1 MTKMLKELLQERLD
15 STELEKLSSS
25 FDIIGTIA
33 IIKIPESLTSKR
45 KLIADAL
52 IEEIRPVK
60 SVFCQVSAIE
70 GDYRLRKL
78 ELISG
83 ENSPITVYKEH
94 GCTFKVD
101 VINTYF
107 SPRLSTERLRIAK
120 LTEPN
125 EVIVNMFGGVGTFSI
140 IISRYNKSAKVYSID
155 SNPIATDIC
164 RQNIEINKL
173 TGNVIPVLG
182 DAEQEIHKSLKGV
195 AKRVLMPLPEKAR
208 DFVDAAV
215 SSLENGSGMIHYF
228 CHVGADNK
236 KTAIQNGVMDTSE
249 SFSKFNHTIR
259 NVRVVR
265 EVGPRFYQI
274 VSDVLVT

>member
-1 MTKMLKELLQERLD
+1 MTKMLKEALQERLD
-15 STELEKLSSS
+15 STELEELSSS

-33 IIKIPESLTSKR
+33 IIKIPETLTSKR

-52 IEEIRPVK
+52 LDEIRPVK

-83 ENSPITVYKEH
+83 ESSPITVYKEH

-101 VINTYF
+101 VVNTYF

-140 IISRYNKSAKVYSID
+140 IISRYNKSAKIYSID
-155 SNPIATDIC
+155 SNPVAIDMC
-164 RQNIEINKL
+164 KQNIEINKL
-173 TGNVIPVLG
+173 TGKVIPILG
-182 DAEQEIHKSLKGV
+182 DAGHEIDKNLKGI
-195 AKRVLMPLPEKAR
+195 ATRVLMPLPEKAR

-215 SSLENGSGMIHYF
+215 SSLANGRGMVHYF

-236 KTAIQNGVMDTSE
+236 KDALLSGHNNTSE
-249 SFSKFNHTIR
+249 SFRKFNHNIV

-265 EVGPRFYQI
+265 EIGPRFYQI
-274 VSDVLVT
+274 VSDVHLI

>member
-1 MTKMLKELLQERLD
+1 MTKMLKEVLQERLD
-15 STELEKLSSS
+15 NTELEELSSS

-33 IIKIPESLTSKR
+33 IIKIPETLTSKR

-52 IEEIRPVK
+52 LDEIRPVK

-83 ENSPITVYKEH
+83 ESSPITVYKEH

-140 IISRYNKSAKVYSID
+140 IISRYNKSAKIYSID
-155 SNPIATDIC
+155 SNPMAIDMC
-164 RQNIEINKL
+164 KQNIEINKL
-173 TGNVIPVLG
+173 TGKVIPILG
-182 DAEQEIHKSLKGV
+182 DAGHEIDKNLKGI
-195 AKRVLMPLPEKAR
+195 ATRVLMPLPEKAR

-215 SSLENGSGMIHYF
+215 RSLANGRGMVHYF

-236 KTAIQNGVMDTSE
+236 KDALLSGHNNTSE
-249 SFSKFNHTIR
+249 SFSKFNHSIV

-274 VSDVLVT
+274 VSDVHLI

>member
-15 STELEKLSSS
+15 SIELGKLSSS

-120 LTEPN
+120 LAEPN

-155 SNPIATDIC
+155 SNPIATDMC

-173 TGNVIPVLG
+173 TGNVIPILG

-208 DFVDAAV
+208 DFIDTAV

>member
-1 MTKMLKELLQERLD
+1 MTKMLKEVLQERLD
-15 STELEKLSSS
+15 RTELEKLSSS

-140 IISRYNKSAKVYSID
+140 IISRYNNSAKVYSID
-155 SNPIATDIC
+155 SNPIAIDMC

-173 TGNVIPVLG
+173 TGNVFPVLG
-182 DAEQEIHKSLKGV
+182 DAEQEIHKGLKGI
-195 AKRVLMPLPEKAR
+195 AKRVLMPLPEKAK
-208 DFVDAAV
+208 DFVDDAV
-215 SSLENGSGMIHYF
+215 SSLENGSGTIHYF

-236 KTAIQNGVMDTSE
+236 KNAIQNGIMDTSE
-249 SFSKFNHTIR
+249 SFSKFDHTIR

-274 VSDVLVT
+274 VSDVMVT

>member
-15 STELEKLSSS
+15 RTELQKLSSS

-83 ENSPITVYKEH
+83 ENTPITVYKEH

-155 SNPIATDIC
+155 SNPIATDMC

-182 DAEQEIHKSLKGV
+182 DAEQEIHKSLKGI
-195 AKRVLMPLPEKAR
+195 AKRVLMPLPEKAK

-236 KTAIQNGVMDTSE
+236 KTAVQIGIMDTSE
-249 SFSKFNHTIR
+249 SFSKFDHTIR

-274 VSDVLVT
+274 VSDVMVT

>member
-15 STELEKLSSS
+15 RTELEKLSSS

-33 IIKIPESLTSKR
+33 IIKIPESLASKR

-155 SNPIATDIC
+155 SNPIAVDMC

-173 TGNVIPVLG
+173 TGNVFPVFG
-182 DAEQEIHKSLKGV
+182 DAEQEIHKGLKGI
-195 AKRVLMPLPEKAR
+195 AKRVLMPLPEKAK

-215 SSLENGSGMIHYF
+215 SSLENGSGTIHYF

-236 KTAIQNGVMDTSE
+236 KNAIQNGIMDTSE
-249 SFSKFNHTIR
+249 SFSKFDHTIR

-274 VSDVLVT
+274 VSDVRVT

>member
-1 MTKMLKELLQERLD
+1 MLKELLQQRLD

-83 ENSPITVYKEH
+83 ENSSITVYKEH
-94 GCTFKVD
+94 GCIFKVD

-155 SNPIATDIC
+155 SNPIATDMC

-173 TGNVIPVLG
+173 TGKVIPVLG
-182 DAEQEIHKSLKGV
+182 DAEQEIHKNLKGI
-195 AKRVLMPLPEKAR
+195 ATRVLMPLPEKSR

-215 SSLENGSGMIHYF
+215 SSLENGRGMIHYF

-236 KTAIQNGVMDTSE
+236 KTAIQSGVKDTSE
-249 SFSKFNHTIR
+249 SFSKFNHSVR

>member
-1 MTKMLKELLQERLD
+1 MTKMLKEVLQERLD
-15 STELEKLSSS
+15 RTELEKLSSS

-33 IIKIPESLTSKR
+33 IIKIPDSLTSKR

-140 IISRYNKSAKVYSID
+140 IISRYNNSAKVYSID
-155 SNPIATDIC
+155 SNPIAIDMC

-173 TGNVIPVLG
+173 TGNVFPVLG
-182 DAEQEIHKSLKGV
+182 DAEQEIHKGLKGI
-195 AKRVLMPLPEKAR
+195 AKRVLMPLPEKAK

-215 SSLENGSGMIHYF
+215 SSLENGSGTIHYF

-236 KTAIQNGVMDTSE
+236 KNAIQNGIMDTSE
-249 SFSKFNHTIR
+249 SFSKFDHTIR

-274 VSDVLVT
+274 VSDVMVT

>member
-15 STELEKLSSS
+15 RTELEKLSSS

-33 IIKIPESLTSKR
+33 IIKIPESLASKR

-107 SPRLSTERLRIAK
+107 SPRLSTERLRIAQ

-125 EVIVNMFGGVGTFSI
+125 EVVVNMFGGVGTFSI

-155 SNPIATDIC
+155 SNPIAIDIC

-173 TGNVIPVLG
+173 RGNVFPVLG
-182 DAEQEIHKSLKGV
+182 DAEQEIHKGLKGI
-195 AKRVLMPLPEKAR
+195 AKRVLMPLPEKAKN
-208 DFVDAAV
+208 FVDAAV
-215 SSLENGSGMIHYF
+215 SSLE
-228 CHVGADNK
+228 
-236 KTAIQNGVMDTSE
+236 T
-249 SFSKFNHTIR
+249 
-259 NVRVVR
+259 VVA
-265 EVGPRFYQI
+265 
-274 VSDVLVT
+274 

>member
-1 MTKMLKELLQERLD
+1 MTKMLKEVLQERLD
-15 STELEKLSSS
+15 RTELEKLSSS

-33 IIKIPESLTSKR
+33 IIKIPDSLTSKR

-140 IISRYNKSAKVYSID
+140 IISRYNNSAKVYSID
-155 SNPIATDIC
+155 SNPIAIDMC

-173 TGNVIPVLG
+173 TGNVFPVLG
-182 DAEQEIHKSLKGV
+182 DAEQEIHKGLKGI
-195 AKRVLMPLPEKAR
+195 AKRVLMPLPEKAK

-215 SSLENGSGMIHYF
+215 SSLENGSGTIHYF

-236 KTAIQNGVMDTSE
+236 KNAIQNGIMDTSE
-249 SFSKFNHTIR
+249 SFSKFDHTIR
-259 NVRVVR
+259 SVRVVR

-274 VSDVLVT
+274 VSDVMVT

>member
-1 MTKMLKELLQERLD
+1 MLKELLQERLD

-101 VINTYF
+101 VINAYF

-120 LTEPN
+120 LTGPN

-182 DAEQEIHKSLKGV
+182 DAEQEIHKGLKGV

-215 SSLENGSGMIHYF
+215 SSLENGNGMIHYF

>member
-15 STELEKLSSS
+15 RTELEKLSSS

-155 SNPIATDIC
+155 SNPIAIDMC

-173 TGNVIPVLG
+173 RGNVFPVLG
-182 DAEQEIHKSLKGV
+182 DAEQEIHKGLKGI
-195 AKRVLMPLPEKAR
+195 AKRVLMPLPEKAK
-208 DFVDAAV
+208 DFVDAAI
-215 SSLENGSGMIHYF
+215 SSLENGTGMIHYF

-236 KTAIQNGVMDTSE
+236 KNAIQNGIMDTSE
-249 SFSKFNHTIR
+249 SFSKFDHTIR

-274 VSDVLVT
+274 VSDVMVT

>member
-15 STELEKLSSS
+15 RTELEKLSSS

>member
-1 MTKMLKELLQERLD
+1 MLKEILQERLD
-15 STELEKLSSS
+15 RTELEKLSSS

-83 ENSPITVYKEH
+83 ENSPITEYKEH

-120 LTEPN
+120 LTEPD

-155 SNPIATDIC
+155 SNPIAVDMC

-173 TGNVIPVLG
+173 TGNVFPVLG
-182 DAEQEIHKSLKGV
+182 DAEQEIHKGLKGI
-195 AKRVLMPLPEKAR
+195 AKRVLMPLPEKAK

-215 SSLENGSGMIHYF
+215 SSLENGSGTIHYF

-236 KTAIQNGVMDTSE
+236 KNAIQNGIMDTSE
-249 SFSKFNHTIR
+249 SFSKFDHTIR

-274 VSDVLVT
+274 VSDVMVT

>member
-15 STELEKLSSS
+15 RTELEKLSSS

-33 IIKIPESLTSKR
+33 IIKIPESLASKR

-107 SPRLSTERLRIAK
+107 SPRLSTERLRIAQ

-125 EVIVNMFGGVGTFSI
+125 EVVVNMFGGVGTFSI

-155 SNPIATDIC
+155 SNPIAIDIC
-164 RQNIEINKL
+164 KQNIEINKL
-173 TGNVIPVLG
+173 RGNVFPVLG
-182 DAEQEIHKSLKGV
+182 DAEQEIHKSLKGI
-195 AKRVLMPLPEKAR
+195 AKRVLMPLPEKAKN
-208 DFVDAAV
+208 FVDAAV

-236 KTAIQNGVMDTSE
+236 KAAVQNGIMDTSE
-249 SFSKFNHTIR
+249 SFSKFDHTIR

-274 VSDVLVT
+274 VSDVMVT

>member
-1 MTKMLKELLQERLD
+1 MLKELLQERLD

-155 SNPIATDIC
+155 SNPIATDMC

-182 DAEQEIHKSLKGV
+182 DAEQEIHKSLKGI

>member
-1 MTKMLKELLQERLD
+1 MLKELLQERLD
-15 STELEKLSSS
+15 RTELEKLSSS

-140 IISRYNKSAKVYSID
+140 IISRYNNSAKVYSID
-155 SNPIATDIC
+155 SNPIATDMC

-182 DAEQEIHKSLKGV
+182 DAEQEIHKSLKGI

-274 VSDVLVT
+274 VSDVMVT

>member
-1 MTKMLKELLQERLD
+1 MTKMLKEILQERLD

-155 SNPIATDIC
+155 SNPIAIDMC
-164 RQNIEINKL
+164 RQNIEMNKL
-173 TGNVIPVLG
+173 TGNVFPVLG
-182 DAEQEIHKSLKGV
+182 DAEQEIHKGLKGI
-195 AKRVLMPLPEKAR
+195 AKRVLMPLPEKAK

-215 SSLENGSGMIHYF
+215 SSLENGSGTIHYF

-236 KTAIQNGVMDTSE
+236 KNAIQNGIMDTSE
-249 SFSKFNHTIR
+249 SFSKFDHTIR

-274 VSDVLVT
+274 VSDVMVT

>member
-1 MTKMLKELLQERLD
+1 MLKELLQERLD
-15 STELEKLSSS
+15 RTELEKLSSS

-33 IIKIPESLTSKR
+33 IIKIPESLASKR

-125 EVIVNMFGGVGTFSI
+125 EVILNMFGGVGTFSI

-155 SNPIATDIC
+155 SNPIAIDMC

-173 TGNVIPVLG
+173 RGNVFPVLG
-182 DAEQEIHKSLKGV
+182 DAEQEIHKGLKGI
-195 AKRVLMPLPEKAR
+195 AKRVLMPLPEKAK

-215 SSLENGSGMIHYF
+215 SSLENGTGMIHYF

-236 KTAIQNGVMDTSE
+236 KAAVQNGIIDTSE
-249 SFSKFNHTIR
+249 SFSKFDHTIR

-274 VSDVLVT
+274 VSDVMVT

>member
-1 MTKMLKELLQERLD
+1 MLKELLQQRLD

-94 GCTFKVD
+94 GCIFKVD

-155 SNPIATDIC
+155 SNPIATDMC

-173 TGNVIPVLG
+173 TGKVIPVLG
-182 DAEQEIHKSLKGV
+182 DAEQEIHKNLKGI
-195 AKRVLMPLPEKAR
+195 ATRVLMPLPEKSR

-215 SSLENGSGMIHYF
+215 SSLENGRGMIHYF

-236 KTAIQNGVMDTSE
+236 KTAIQSGVKDTSE
-249 SFSKFNHTIR
+249 SFSKFNHSVR

>member
-15 STELEKLSSS
+15 RTELEKLSSS

-33 IIKIPESLTSKR
+33 IIKIPESLASKR

-70 GDYRLRKL
+70 GEYRLRKL

-107 SPRLSTERLRIAK
+107 SPRLSTERLRIAQ

-125 EVIVNMFGGVGTFSI
+125 EVVVNMFGGVGTFSI

-155 SNPIATDIC
+155 SNPIAIDMC

-173 TGNVIPVLG
+173 RGNVFPVLG
-182 DAEQEIHKSLKGV
+182 DAEQEIHKGLKGI
-195 AKRVLMPLPEKAR
+195 AKRVLMPLPEKAK
-208 DFVDAAV
+208 DFVDAAI
-215 SSLENGSGMIHYF
+215 SSLENGTGMIHYF

-236 KTAIQNGVMDTSE
+236 KAAVQNGIIDTSE
-249 SFSKFNHTIR
+249 SFSKFDHTIR

-274 VSDVLVT
+274 VSDVMVT

>member
-15 STELEKLSSS
+15 NTELEKLSSS

-140 IISRYNKSAKVYSID
+140 IISSYNKSAKVYSID
-155 SNPIATDIC
+155 SNPIATDMC

-173 TGNVIPVLG
+173 TGNVIPILG
-182 DAEQEIHKSLKGV
+182 DAEQEIHKSLKGI

>member
-1 MTKMLKELLQERLD
+1 MLKELLQQRLD

-52 IEEIRPVK
+52 IEEISPVK

-83 ENSPITVYKEH
+83 ENSSITVYKEH
-94 GCTFKVD
+94 GCIFKVD

-155 SNPIATDIC
+155 SNPIATDMC

-173 TGNVIPVLG
+173 TGKVIPVLG
-182 DAEQEIHKSLKGV
+182 DAEQEIHKNLKGI
-195 AKRVLMPLPEKAR
+195 ATRVLMPLPEKSR

-215 SSLENGSGMIHYF
+215 SSLENGRGMIHYF

-236 KTAIQNGVMDTSE
+236 KTAIQSGVKDTSE
-249 SFSKFNHTIR
+249 SFSKFNHSVR

>member
-155 SNPIATDIC
+155 SNPIATDMC

-182 DAEQEIHKSLKGV
+182 DAEQEIHKSLKGI

>member
-1 MTKMLKELLQERLD
+1 MTKMLKEILQERLD

-83 ENSPITVYKEH
+83 ENSPITEYKEH

-155 SNPIATDIC
+155 SNPIAVDMC

-173 TGNVIPVLG
+173 TGNVFPVLG
-182 DAEQEIHKSLKGV
+182 DAEQEIHKGLKGI
-195 AKRVLMPLPEKAR
+195 AKRVLMPLPEKAK

-215 SSLENGSGMIHYF
+215 SSLENGSGTIHYF

-236 KTAIQNGVMDTSE
+236 KNAIQNGIMDTSE
-249 SFSKFNHTIR
+249 SFSKFDHTIR

-274 VSDVLVT
+274 VSDVMVT

>member
-15 STELEKLSSS
+15 RTELEKLSSS

-33 IIKIPESLTSKR
+33 IIKIPDSLTSKR

-140 IISRYNKSAKVYSID
+140 IISRYNNSAKVYSID
-155 SNPIATDIC
+155 SNPIAIDMC

-173 TGNVIPVLG
+173 TGNVFPVLG
-182 DAEQEIHKSLKGV
+182 DAEQEIHKGLKGI
-195 AKRVLMPLPEKAR
+195 AKRVLMPLPEKAK

-215 SSLENGSGMIHYF
+215 SSLENGSGTIHYF

-236 KTAIQNGVMDTSE
+236 KNAIQNGIMDTSE
-249 SFSKFNHTIR
+249 SFSKFDHTIR

-274 VSDVLVT
+274 VSDVMVT

>member
-1 MTKMLKELLQERLD
+1 M
-15 STELEKLSSS
+15 
-25 FDIIGTIA
+25 
-33 IIKIPESLTSKR
+33 
-45 KLIADAL
+45 
-52 IEEIRPVK
+52 
-60 SVFCQVSAIE
+60 
-70 GDYRLRKL
+70 

-94 GCTFKVD
+94 GCIFKVD

-155 SNPIATDIC
+155 SNPIATDMC

-182 DAEQEIHKSLKGV
+182 DAEQEIHKSLKGI
-195 AKRVLMPLPEKAR
+195 ATRVLMPLPEKAR
-208 DFVDAAV
+208 GFVDAAV

-236 KTAIQNGVMDTSE
+236 KTAIQNGVMDTTE
-249 SFSKFNHTIR
+249 SFSKFSHTIK

-274 VSDVLVT
+274 VSDVPGNLIITHLSGGAEAIV

>member
-1 MTKMLKELLQERLD
+1 MTKMLKEVLQERLD
-15 STELEKLSSS
+15 STELEELSSS

-33 IIKIPESLTSKR
+33 IIKIPETLTSKR

-52 IEEIRPVK
+52 LDEIRPVK

-94 GCTFKVD
+94 GCTFNVD

-140 IISRYNKSAKVYSID
+140 IISRYNNSAKIYSID
-155 SNPIATDIC
+155 SNPIAIDMC
-164 RQNIEINKL
+164 KQNIEINKL
-173 TGNVIPVLG
+173 TGKVIPILG
-182 DAEQEIHKSLKGV
+182 DAGHEIDKNLKGI
-195 AKRVLMPLPEKAR
+195 ATRVLMPLPEKAR

-215 SSLENGSGMIHYF
+215 SSLANGRGMLHYF

-236 KTAIQNGVMDTSE
+236 KDALLSGHNNTSE
-249 SFSKFNHTIR
+249 SLSKFNHSIV

-274 VSDVLVT
+274 VSDVHLI